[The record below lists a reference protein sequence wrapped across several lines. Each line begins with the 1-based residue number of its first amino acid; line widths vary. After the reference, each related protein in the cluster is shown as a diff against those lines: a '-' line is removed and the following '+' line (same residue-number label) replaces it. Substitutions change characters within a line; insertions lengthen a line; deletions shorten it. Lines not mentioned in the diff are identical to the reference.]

1 MNGSSSRSLSK
12 AKEAHVVIYRGVE
25 LHNVEE
31 LLEPE
36 SGTGRILARVPQR
49 VRDELNEK
57 AYARALNGAGV
68 EIRFNMEEEEV
79 SLWLRT
85 EAGEGVIE
93 VWQGAFQLS
102 SDYTPQVIGTTPKR
116 ITVRRNKKHEA
127 LLGELYQTEHWPFD
141 PELVRI
147 LLPRKCAVRLMQVEG
162 AVSAP
167 RPEQLPKKRML
178 FYGSSIT
185 SGADSAIPSA
195 SFAARTADQL
205 GFDAINLGFSGSCYV
220 EEAMADY
227 IVERTD
233 WDIAVLELGIN
244 VIELYSPEQFES
256 KVDYMLRKV
265 HTAHPSKPVFCIDLF
280 TTHRDYNEQL
290 TAGAETFRGIVQ
302 RKVEEL
308 GGVSVGMDRAEA
320 VASGAAGYEGDGGF
334 GAAGRDRGLFHI
346 PGRRLL
352 PDLMGLSADLLHP
365 SPYGMATIA
374 NNLADVIQ
382 GVLRKH

>member
-1 MNGSSSRSLSK
+1 MESMWK
-12 AKEAHVVIYRGVE
+12 AKEAAFVIYRQVE

-36 SGTGRILARVPQR
+36 TGTGRILARVPQR
-49 VRDELNEK
+49 VRDGLNEK
-57 AYARALNGAGV
+57 AYARALHCAGA
-68 EIRFNMEEEEV
+68 EIRFNMEDEEV

-93 VWQGAFQLS
+93 VWQGAFQLT

-116 ITVRRNKKHEA
+116 ITVRRNEKHDA
-127 LLGELYQTEHWPFD
+127 LLGELHKAGDFSFD
-141 PELVRI
+141 PQLVRI
-147 LLPRKCAVRLMQVEG
+147 FLPRKCTVRLMQIEG

-167 RPEQLPKKRML
+167 RPEQLPEKRML

-195 SFAARTADQL
+195 SYAARTADQL

-220 EEAMADY
+220 EETMADY
-227 IVERTD
+227 IAERTD
-233 WDIAVLELGIN
+233 WDVAVLELGIN

-265 HTAHPSKPVFCIDLF
+265 HTAYPGKPVFCIDLF
-280 TTHRDYNEQL
+280 TTHRDYNEEL
-290 TAGAETFRGIVQ
+290 SAAVEIFRGIVR
-302 RKVEEL
+302 RKVEEI
-308 GGVSVGMDRAEA
+308 GGVSVGIDGA
-320 VASGAAGYEGDGGF
+320 VVPQ
-334 GAAGRDRGLFHI
+334 RGLIHV
-346 PGRRLL
+346 PGRLLL
-352 PDLMGLSADLLHP
+352 PDLRGLSADLLHP

-374 NNLADVIQ
+374 NNLADVIR
-382 GVLRKH
+382 GVLK